1 MTLCVLHCVCMH
13 GHVLLFATSWI
24 IVCQV
29 PLSVGFPRQE
39 YIGVGCYFVF
49 QGGLPDPG
57 IKPASLVSPALAS
70 GNFTT
75 GSLESLN
82 IYEMLSQLTMMWT
95 KLSGK
100 WVLTS

>member
-1 MTLCVLHCVCMH
+1 MSVSKF
-13 GHVLLFATSWI
+13 LLLRRSLVILATSWI

-29 PLSVGFPRQE
+29 PLSVGFHRQE
-39 YIGVGCYFVF
+39 YIGVGCYFFF
-49 QGGLPDPG
+49 QGDLPDPG
-57 IKPASLVSPALAS
+57 IKPASLVSPVLAG

-95 KLSGK
+95 K
-100 WVLTS
+100 